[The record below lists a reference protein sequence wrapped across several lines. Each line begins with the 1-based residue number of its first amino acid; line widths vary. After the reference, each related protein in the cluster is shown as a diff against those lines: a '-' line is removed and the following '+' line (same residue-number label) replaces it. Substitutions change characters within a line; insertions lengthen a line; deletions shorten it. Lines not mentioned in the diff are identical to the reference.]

1 MMRGEQPGVQGRA
14 ETGTGPDAGQPKRPA
29 RASDDQLPSVSAQ
42 VQVAETA
49 GVRVPIVLAGAAA
62 WCWRILVVLGAF
74 IALFELL
81 SRLML
86 LVVPLL
92 TALLTVALL
101 APMAGSLRRHGL
113 PRVAATTITMLVML
127 GLLGSVGFYVVDRA
141 IADYPSLADQASKVV
156 SQGQKILQRP
166 PFSVQ
171 ASSLTNISDTINRQL
186 NAHRGQIASG
196 VISAGRTALDALT
209 GLVLWLFLTVILL
222 HDGMRVWDWIVRLF
236 PRQAESRVRG
246 AGQRAWRTLTGYIS
260 GQFIVAVFHGVV
272 IGLSLLALGSP
283 LVAPLAVL
291 VFVGSF
297 IPIIG
302 AIVFGGF
309 AVLVTLV
316 AGGTVKALILLI
328 VLIFENQVE
337 GHVLQPFVV
346 GRYVRLHPIAIAIAL
361 TAGSLLQGIVGAI
374 FAVPLMAA
382 INASV
387 NFLAGR
393 EDIDGNS
400 LPREPERAD

>member
-1 MMRGEQPGVQGRA
+1 MMRGEHPGVPVPTEPVPRRDARQGPR
-14 ETGTGPDAGQPKRPA
+14 PDQ
-29 RASDDQLPSVSAQ
+29 ASDDALPSASRE
-42 VQVAETA
+42 VQVGETEE
-49 GVRVPIVLAGAAA
+49 VRVPIVLAGAAA
-62 WCWRILVVLGAF
+62 WCWRILVILAAF
-74 IALFELL
+74 VALFELL
-81 SRLML
+81 NRLML
-86 LVVPLL
+86 LVIPLL

-101 APMAGSLRRHGL
+101 APLADFLRNRGL
-113 PRVAATTITMLVML
+113 PRVAATTLTMLIAL

-141 IADYPSLADQASKVV
+141 IADYPSLADQATKAV
-156 SQGQKILQRP
+156 SQGQRLLQRP

-171 ASSLTNISDTINRQL
+171 ASSLNNISDTINKQL

-196 VISAGRTALDALT
+196 VISAGRTALDLLT
-209 GLVLWLFLTVILL
+209 GLVLWLFLTVVLL
-222 HDGMRVWDWIVRLF
+222 HDGARVWDWIVRLF
-236 PRQAESRVRG
+236 PRRAEWRVRG

-260 GQFIVAVFHGVV
+260 GQFIVALFHGVA
-272 IGLSLLALGSP
+272 IGLSLLVLDSP

-316 AGGTVKALILLI
+316 AGGTVKALILLTI
-328 VLIFENQVE
+328 LVVENQVE

-346 GRYVRLHPIAIAIAL
+346 GRYVRLHPVAIAVAL

-382 INASV
+382 INASAK
-387 NFLAGR
+387 FLAGR
-393 EDIDGNS
+393 EDVDGNP
-400 LPREPERAD
+400 LPRASEPTD